1 MTQTSSVENAFGA
14 ARDRYATLGVDVNAA
29 LKKLDGLAI
38 SLQCWQGDDVGGFE
52 KADAALGGGLA
63 VTGNHPG
70 KARNVDELRQDMEK
84 ALSLIPGRHRVNLHA
99 MYGEFGSKKVD
110 RDAIGPEHFRGWID
124 WANAQGVGLD
134 FNATCFS
141 HPKADSG
148 FTLSSRDGATRAFWI
163 DHVQRCRAI
172 SAHVGRELKS
182 ACVHNLWVPDGS
194 KDLPVDR
201 FGYRARLKESLD
213 EIFAKSHDRAHM
225 VDSVES
231 KLFGLGS
238 EAFVVG
244 SHEFYLAYALTK
256 GLMVCLDTGHFHPT
270 ESVADKIPSLLQFC
284 DELLLH
290 VSRGVRWDSDHVV
303 VVDDELRRL
312 AEEIVRADA
321 PQVRASSRA
330 DALDRVRV
338 ALDFF
343 DGSINRIGAWV
354 IGVRA
359 AQKAFL
365 MALLEPLAKLREYE
379 AKGELFARL
388 GLMEEAKTLPI
399 GAVWDYF
406 CLTKNV
412 PVGESWIDEVRRY
425 EAKVLGKRQ

>member
-1 MTQTSSVENAFGA
+1 MTQTSTIENAFGA
-14 ARDRYATLGVDVNAA
+14 ARDRYATLGVDVDAA
-29 LKKLDGLAI
+29 LKSLAGLAI

-52 KADAALGGGLA
+52 ESDSALGGGLA

-99 MYGEFGSKKVD
+99 MYGEFGGRKVD
-110 RDAIGPEHFRGWID
+110 RDAIGPEHFRGWVG
-124 WANAQGVGLD
+124 WANAHGLGLD

-141 HPKADSG
+141 HPKADTG
-148 FTLSSRDGATRAFWI
+148 FTLSSPDSATSAFWI

-172 SAHVGRELKS
+172 SAHMGRETKS
-182 ACVHNLWVPDGS
+182 ASVHNLWVPDGS

-213 EIFAKSHDRAHM
+213 AIYAKSHDRAHM

-270 ESVADKIPSLLQFC
+270 ESVADKIPALLNFY

-312 AEEIVRADA
+312 AEEIVRAS
-321 PQVRASSRA
+321 RASSGTGA
-330 DALDRVRV
+330 FDRVRV

-359 AQKAFL
+359 TQKAFL
-365 MALLEPLAKLREYE
+365 MALLEPHAKLTECE
-379 AKGELFARL
+379 TKGELFARL

-406 CLTKNV
+406 CLTHNV
-412 PVGESWIDEVRRY
+412 PVGESWIDAVRLH
-425 EAKVLGKRQ
+425 EKDVLSKRS

>member
-1 MTQTSSVENAFGA
+1 MTRNSEVENAFGA
-14 ARDRYATLGVDVNAA
+14 ARDRYARLGVDVDAA
-29 LKKLDGLAI
+29 LKRLEALAI

-52 KADAALGGGLA
+52 KSDTALGGGLA

-70 KARNVDELRQDMEK
+70 KARNHDELRRDMEK
-84 ALSLIPGRHRVNLHA
+84 ALSLIPGCHRVNLHA
-99 MYGEFGSKKVD
+99 IYGEFGGKKVD
-110 RDAIGPEHFRGWID
+110 RDAIGPEHFQGWID
-124 WANAQGVGLD
+124 WARAQGIGLD

-148 FTLSSRDGATRAFWI
+148 FTLSSRDAATRAFWI

-172 SAHVGRELKS
+172 SAHVGRELKNT
-182 ACVHNLWVPDGS
+182 CVHNLWVPDGS

-201 FGYRARLKESLD
+201 FGHRARLRESLD
-213 EIFAKSHDRAHM
+213 EIFAESHDRAHM

-244 SHEFYLAYALTK
+244 SHEFYLGYALTK

-303 VVDDELRRL
+303 IVDDELRRL
-312 AEEIVRADA
+312 AEEIVRA
-321 PQVRASSRA
+321 Q
-330 DALDRVRV
+330 ALDRVRV

-359 AQKAFL
+359 AQRAFL
-365 MALLEPLAKLREYE
+365 MALLEPHAKLKEYE
-379 AKGELFARL
+379 DKGELFARL

-406 CLTKNV
+406 CRTQEV
-412 PVGESWIDEVRRY
+412 PVGESWIDAVRRY
-425 EAKVLGKRQ
+425 EKDVLSKRS